1 MSKESKE
8 TEGKLERR
16 TPEEVNG
23 SAASDLENEG
33 HGYLEHPKG
42 YSEGS
47 GDKTFFRSEKRTIG
61 NLPKLYTRYNSEL
74 LPQRVI
80 TTGKVSQQTA
90 GRFLSLDI
98 ILPGKV

>member
-8 TEGKLERR
+8 TEGKLERG

-23 SAASDLENEG
+23 STASDLENEG

-47 GDKTFFRSEKRTIG
+47 GDKIFCSEKRTTG

-90 GRFLSLDI
+90 GRFLSLHI